1 MKAAVLGT
9 SGYTGLVLLR
19 LLAAHP
25 RITDIVAVSS
35 SNAGVSVDDLDPGLA
50 GDRELARR
58 TGITGGKLATV
69 ERAAELE
76 PEVVFA
82 ALPHLKSVELCE
94 PFLGNATIIDLS
106 ADLRLADPAAFRR
119 AYGVDPPRPDLLE
132 QAVYGLSEWAGPALA
147 SADLIANPGC
157 YPTCTTLPLIPLL
170 RDGLVKADFWTNA
183 LSGISGAGRSAKIN
197 MLYSERT
204 ENMNAYNPGTRH
216 RHVEEM
222 LQNLARY
229 GGGRPET
236 DGAGRGATGGGS
248 AATGANAGGGAGRD
262 TAGDE
267 ARGATDRTG
276 PDGATS
282 DITLFFIPHLVPVR
296 QGMFVSTRAELADG
310 AGVDDVRRSL
320 ERAYENAPFVHI
332 TGERIPETRHVRGSN
347 RCDIGWHAEGR
358 QIALFSTID
367 NLYKGASGQAVQNMN
382 LRFGFD
388 ETDGLA
394 TGGEF

>member
-25 RITDIVAVSS
+25 RITDIIAVSS
-35 SNAGVSVDDLDPGLA
+35 SNAGVSVDDLDPGLG
-50 GDRELARR
+50 GDPGAERKLR
-58 TGITGGKLATV
+58 ITGGKLATV

-82 ALPHLKSVELCE
+82 ALPHLKSIELCE
-94 PFLGNATIIDLS
+94 PFLGNAVVIDLS

-132 QAVYGLSEWAGPALA
+132 TAVYGLSEWAGTALA
-147 SADLIANPGC
+147 SADIIANPGC

-170 RDGLVKADFWTNA
+170 RDRIVKADFWTNA

-197 MLYSERT
+197 TLYSERT

-222 LQNLARY
+222 LQNLGRY
-229 GGGRPET
+229 GRRRSPESP
-236 DGAGRGATGGGS
+236 GAA
-248 AATGANAGGGAGRD
+248 
-262 TAGDE
+262 
-267 ARGATDRTG
+267 
-276 PDGATS
+276 GATS
-282 DITLFFIPHLVPVR
+282 AGGRDAAGDTTREAAGEAPAESAADDITLFFIPHLVPVR

-382 LRFGFD
+382 LRFGFE
-388 ETDGLA
+388 ETEGLA
-394 TGGEF
+394 IGGEF